1 MNRIP
6 KRKLVLEPKLRGGGW
21 KATEVEFRFRGVTKP
36 SLESVK
42 EEHEFNTFDDLH
54 KFANTF
60 FKMQYRLR
68 AYGEKE
74 G

>member
-1 MNRIP
+1 
-6 KRKLVLEPKLRGGGW
+6 
-21 KATEVEFRFRGVTKP
+21 VEFRFRVTKP

-42 EEHEFNTFDDLH
+42 EEHEFNTFDELH
-54 KFANTF
+54 KFADRF
-60 FKMQYRLR
+60 FKMQYRPLR